1 MGPTPSTG
9 CMDDSTRR
17 HFVRATALTSIG
29 LLAGC
34 SDGGGGGAVGTDEDD
49 GADDGTDEDGA
60 DDGEAET
67 ETPESGQEETE
78 TPESGQEETEADLSF
93 SPRAGDA

>member
-1 MGPTPSTG
+1 
-9 CMDDSTRR
+9 MDDSTRR

-49 GADDGTDEDGA
+49 GADDDGA

-67 ETPESGQEETE
+67 ETPEG
-78 TPESGQEETEADLSF
+78 GQEETEADMSF

>member
-1 MGPTPSTG
+1 
-9 CMDDSTRR
+9 MDDSTRR
-17 HFVRATALTSIG
+17 QFVRATALTSIG

-49 GADDGTDEDGA
+49 GAGDDADDDGTD
-60 DDGEAET
+60 DDEA
-67 ETPESGQEETE
+67 ETE

>member
-1 MGPTPSTG
+1 
-9 CMDDSTRR
+9 MDDSTRR
-17 HFVRATALTSIG
+17 QFVRATALTSIG

-49 GADDGTDEDGA
+49 GADDGTD
-60 DDGEAET
+60 DGEA
-67 ETPESGQEETE
+67 ETE